1 MRSIAIACSVH
12 SDWQDCTKRAMEP
25 PPKFGDGGGAIE
37 VQSGSLPLLRLRQ
50 RRRLRTTRRHYYSER
65 TRRRALRSTSTASGR
80 SSQ

>member
-37 VQSGSLPLLRLRQ
+37 VQSGSYLGEDDIVRFEDR
-50 RRRLRTTRRHYYSER
+50 YG
-65 TRRRALRSTSTASGR
+65 RA
-80 SSQ
+80 